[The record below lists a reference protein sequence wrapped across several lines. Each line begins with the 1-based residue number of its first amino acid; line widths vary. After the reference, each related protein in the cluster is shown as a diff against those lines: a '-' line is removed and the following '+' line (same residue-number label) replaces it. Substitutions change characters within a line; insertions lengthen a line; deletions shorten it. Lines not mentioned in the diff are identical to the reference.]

1 MRKTT
6 TVSILANSGK
16 ADCELI
22 NAESGDQ
29 RLTAAKVRRPLSLA
43 PVPS

>member
-16 ADCELI
+16 ADCESI
-22 NAESGDQ
+22 NAESGDR
-29 RLTAAKVRRPLSLA
+29 RLAAAKVRRPLGSA